1 MKKWTRKEA
10 RQMGRRE
17 SRKKEVI
24 INGQK
29 RNVDESEEIKK
40 DHHKPGRKKKKEKKM
55 IEPNLCNVMP
65 CEFQKSSAPHFICL
79 RHFFFFGRQFLIPS
93 SIMYVRSL
101 VTLNQE
107 RSKW

>member
-40 DHHKPGRKKKKEKKM
+40 DHHKPGRKKKEKKM